1 MTQRIHNRRRTRA
14 EQFGN
19 LCVEVN
25 AASQRTRSR
34 IMTSART
41 VTEPVQTG
49 ASFDEQIRQARA
61 LVGEGRRLLHM
72 ANRNLRTGNIL
83 VRRSHQRLTDT
94 EAYFRR
100 TMAR

>member
-1 MTQRIHNRRRTRA
+1 
-14 EQFGN
+14 
-19 LCVEVN
+19 
-25 AASQRTRSR
+25 
-34 IMTSART
+34 MTSAESAVET
-41 VTEPVQTG
+41 VKVDT
-49 ASFDEQIRQARA
+49 FDEQLRQARA

-100 TMAR
+100 TLER

>member
-1 MTQRIHNRRRTRA
+1 
-14 EQFGN
+14 
-19 LCVEVN
+19 
-25 AASQRTRSR
+25 
-34 IMTSART
+34 MTSAQSS
-41 VTEPVQTG
+41 TESVASA
-49 ASFDEQIRQARA
+49 ASFEEQLRQARA

-100 TMAR
+100 TMGR

>member
-1 MTQRIHNRRRTRA
+1 
-14 EQFGN
+14 
-19 LCVEVN
+19 
-25 AASQRTRSR
+25 
-34 IMTSART
+34 MTSAQT
-41 VTEPVQTG
+41 TTEPVATT
-49 ASFDEQIRQARA
+49 ASFEEQLRQARA

-100 TMAR
+100 THPR

>member
-1 MTQRIHNRRRTRA
+1 
-14 EQFGN
+14 
-19 LCVEVN
+19 
-25 AASQRTRSR
+25 
-34 IMTSART
+34 MTSAQTAAET
-41 VTEPVQTG
+41 VATAT
-49 ASFDEQIRQARA
+49 SFEEQMRQARA

>member
-1 MTQRIHNRRRTRA
+1 MTPRIHNSRRTPA
-14 EQFGN
+14 ERFGN
-19 LCVEVN
+19 LRVEQQPIN
-25 AASQRTRSR
+25 RPRSR
-34 IMTSART
+34 IMTSAQT

-49 ASFDEQIRQARA
+49 VSFDEQIRQARA

-72 ANRNLRTGNIL
+72 ANRDLRTGNVL